1 MSPVSSKLL
10 RLFWTAAAAVLVVLA
25 VWLLLAIYN
34 AFDEPLDRDTQ
45 AWLSYPVPTADPA
58 KNGFLDQI
66 TLDSRSHLPRMAAL
80 DWLHA
85 AHAMH
90 ENDVSHA
97 LSASPETFNRLY
109 RHFIFPQDFDTPPLA
124 DCVQGCYDDILA
136 HRSAME
142 ASVLALAPLLGRYDS
157 MLVQPDYAEDLIPD
171 LAAIGLGLAPAPRLD
186 RLYVSRMVYRL
197 EDGQAA
203 VAYADWERRQLF
215 WRRVAS
221 KAITLQNQMQALVAL
236 DRGNHLLA
244 EMLLRH
250 PESLSLARSQVLPA
264 LAELPLQAQFA
275 RALAHQLRY
284 AQDGYTQVGIGSWL
298 EHHADAGANNI
309 FAGFGGLVGVSLY
322 QPRATLNM
330 ARRLSEDGMATLGID
345 LDGKAQRHFPADR
358 QFCATWRGQ
367 MPVTPANPFG
377 KYLACRAAG
386 SFLPLLG
393 RMEANAATTR
403 QLESALGADVPLDRA
418 RQLLGSLPTGKE
430 AP

>member
-1 MSPVSSKLL
+1 MKAVSDKLL
-10 RLFWTAAAAVLVVLA
+10 RPLWVAAAAVLFVLA
-25 VWLLLAIYN
+25 AGLLLVIYN
-34 AFDEPLDRDTQ
+34 AFDEPLDSDTV

-66 TLDSRSHLPRMAAL
+66 TLDSRSHLPRMAAQ

-97 LSASPETFNRLY
+97 LSASPETFDRLY
-109 RHFIFPQDFDTPPLA
+109 RHFIFPQDFDTPPIA
-124 DCVQGCYDDILA
+124 DCMTGCYGDILA
-136 HRSAME
+136 KRSVME
-142 ASVLALAPLLGRYDS
+142 TSARALAPLLGRYDS

-171 LAAIGLGLAPAPRLD
+171 LAAVGLGLAQAPRLD

-197 EDGQAA
+197 EDGQGEM
-203 VAYADWERRQLF
+203 AYADWERRQLF
-215 WRRVAS
+215 WRRVAGQ
-221 KAITLQNQMQALVAL
+221 AVTLYSQMQALVAL
-236 DRGNHLLA
+236 ERGNHLLA

-250 PESLSLARSQVLPA
+250 PESLSLARSQVMPA

-275 RALAHQLRY
+275 RALVHQLRY

-298 EHHADAGANNI
+298 EHHADAGTNNI
-309 FAGFGGLVGVSLY
+309 FSGFGGLVGVSLY

-330 ARRLSEDGMATLGID
+330 ARRLSEDGMATLGLS
-345 LDGKAQRHFPADR
+345 LDGKALRHFPADR
-358 QFCATWRGQ
+358 QICATWRGQ

-393 RMEANAATTR
+393 RLQANAATTR
-403 QLESALGADVPLDRA
+403 QLESALGADVPPERA
-418 RQLLGSLPTGKE
+418 RPLLGSLPTSPE